1 MNQEI
6 RIDKDKIYLSKW
18 LIGHLC
24 RSSITGKYLFAADVD
39 YQSPL
44 KPSELRVIADKLDEM
59 NGERL

>member
-1 MNQEI
+1 MDYKI
-6 RIDKDKIYLSKW
+6 RIEKDKVYLGKWVVGSIYRNSITSKW
-18 LIGHLC
+18 V
-24 RSSITGKYLFAADVD
+24 FAADVD